1 MPEITV
7 VIPTRDRSALLRRT
21 VRCALRQRDVDL
33 QVVVVDDASRDDTA
47 AAIAGLGDPR
57 VTLVRN
63 ARPEG
68 VSAARNRGIG
78 LAAAEWIALLDDDD
92 LWAPSKLASQ
102 LREARRLSRCWACA
116 GSVTV
121 DDALRIVAGRPPLSD
136 EAMLRQLPRRN
147 VVPAG
152 ASNVIAR
159 RSAIVA
165 AGGFD
170 RQLRHI
176 ADWDLWIR
184 LGRLG
189 PPAVVC
195 EPLVAYQ
202 LHATNASADAGSIAA
217 ELSRVEA
224 RHRERPHAL
233 RVDRAFAY
241 RWAAW
246 HYLIAGRP
254 ARAIRAYAHA
264 IAVGDIT
271 SLARLVVALL
281 HPGIARQ
288 PLARHRPD
296 PAWEARAA
304 PWLHEL
310 ASV

>member
-7 VIPTRDRSALLRRT
+7 VIPTHDRSKLLHRT
-21 VRCALRQRDVDL
+21 VQCALRQRDVDL
-33 QVVVVDDASRDDTA
+33 QVVVVDDGSRDDTPA
-47 AAIAGLGDPR
+47 VVARLGDPR

-78 LAAAEWIALLDDDD
+78 MAAGEWIALLDDDD
-92 LWAPSKLASQ
+92 LWAPHKLASQ

-121 DDALRIVAGRPPLSD
+121 NDTLEIVAGRPPMTD
-136 EAMLRQLPRRN
+136 EAMLRELPRRN

-165 AGGFD
+165 VGGFD
-170 RQLRHI
+170 RELRHI

-202 LHATNASADAGSIAA
+202 LHATNASADAGAIAA

-224 RHRERPHAL
+224 RYRERSRGA
-233 RVDRAFAY
+233 RIDRAFAY

-254 ARAIRAYAHA
+254 ARAIRAYARA
-264 IAVGDIT
+264 IMAGDVA
-271 SLARLVVALL
+271 SLARVLAALL
-281 HPGIARQ
+281 DPAIAHR

-304 PWLHEL
+304 PWLREL
-310 ASV
+310 VSA